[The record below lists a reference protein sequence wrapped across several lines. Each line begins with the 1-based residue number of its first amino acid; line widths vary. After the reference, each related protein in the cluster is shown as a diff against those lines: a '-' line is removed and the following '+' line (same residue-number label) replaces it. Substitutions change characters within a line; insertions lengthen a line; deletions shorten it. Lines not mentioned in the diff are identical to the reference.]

1 MLPVARNHVREQAAR
16 LRVYGHDR
24 ILGRDHVYPMN
35 KTSNHSAAETP
46 ESIIRHGRNA
56 WRTANA
62 EKAAFLVDGADY
74 YRRLEQ
80 VILKAKRAIFII
92 GWDFNPDILLR
103 PGEADSPTIG
113 ALLRQRVEEEPELQV
128 RILVWGMGPVYSGK
142 SFRMFGEMEWNAHER
157 IALRFDFRHPLRASH
172 HQKIVCIDD
181 AVAFLGGIDLT
192 ARRWDT
198 REHAV
203 EQPLRISPDGK
214 PYGPVHDMQAI
225 VSGDAASIV
234 GEVARKRWKRATR
247 QIVPLLDNQPD
258 GHADTLWPDDLAPAL
273 THCPTGLALTMPCR
287 WQGKRGHRES
297 IRLTHDA
304 LRAAKRHIYLESQ
317 YLASFGVARTIAARL
332 QEEDGPEIVILVT
345 QESHGFLEKV
355 MMGNNRNRLIRKLKR
370 NDRFNRLRIYYAVTA
385 DAEGREREII
395 VHSKL
400 IVIDDRLLRIGSSNL
415 NYRSEGLDTES
426 DLAFEPV
433 TDEGRAAITTMRDD
447 LLAEHLGVTRQEISA
462 SMAETGSMLATID
475 RFNAGTRGLRPFNVD
490 ISKGE
495 TDSVIGTSLADPKRP
510 FWPYQQVRS
519 LFRLSLS
526 RLTLG
531 LLR

>member
-1 MLPVARNHVREQAAR
+1 MT
-16 LRVYGHDR
+16 
-24 ILGRDHVYPMN
+24 
-35 KTSNHSAAETP
+35 KSSNSSAAGTP

-56 WRTANA
+56 WRTAVA
-62 EKAAFLVDGADY
+62 DKAAFLVDGADY

-80 VILKAKRAIFII
+80 VILKAKRSIFII

-113 ALLRQRVEEEPELQV
+113 ALLRSRVEHEPELEV

-157 IALRFDFRHPLRASH
+157 IMLRFDFRHPLRASH

-198 REHAV
+198 RDHAV

-214 PYGPVHDMQAI
+214 PYGPVHDMQAV
-225 VSGDAASIV
+225 VSGDAACIV
-234 GEVARKRWKRATR
+234 GEIARKRWKRATG
-247 QIVPLLDNQPD
+247 QIVPPD
-258 GHADTLWPDDLAPAL
+258 ERIEDHAAALWPADLEPAL
-273 THCPTGLALTMPCR
+273 KDCPTGLALTMPWR
-287 WQGKRGHRES
+287 WHGKRGHRES

-304 LRAAKRHIYLESQ
+304 LRAAQRHIYLESQ
-317 YLASFGVARTIAARL
+317 YLASFGVARTIASRL
-332 QEEDGPEIVILVT
+332 QQENGPEIVILVT

-370 NDRFNRLRIYYAVTA
+370 NDRFNRLRIYFAVTA

-433 TDEGRAAITTMRDD
+433 TEEGRAAIIAMRDD
-447 LLAEHLGVTRQEISA
+447 LLAEHLGVTPREISA

-475 RFNAGTRGLRPFNVD
+475 RFNAGTRGLRPFKVD

-519 LFRLSLS
+519 LLRLSLS

>member
-1 MLPVARNHVREQAAR
+1 MSEKS
-16 LRVYGHDR
+16 R
-24 ILGRDHVYPMN
+24 ISSSEMP
-35 KTSNHSAAETP
+35 ET
-46 ESIIRHGRNA
+46 IIKHGRNA
-56 WRTANA
+56 WRTAMA
-62 EKAAFLVDGADY
+62 DKTAFLIDGADY

-80 VILKAKRAIFII
+80 VIRRARKSIFII

-113 ALLRQRVEEEPELQV
+113 TLLRAQVEAEPNLEV

-142 SFRMFGEMEWNAHER
+142 SFRMFGEMDWNAHER
-157 IALRFDFRHPLRASH
+157 MSLRFDFRHPLRASH

-198 REHAV
+198 RDHTV
-203 EQPLRISPDGK
+203 EEPLRISPDGK
-214 PYGPVHDMQAI
+214 PYGPVHDMQAM
-225 VSGDAASIV
+225 VSGEAAGIV

-247 QIVPLLDNQPD
+247 EVVPLDPQTD
-258 GHADTLWPDDLAPAL
+258 CRHAETLWPDDLEPAL
-273 THCPTGLALTMPCR
+273 RDCPTGLALTMPWR
-287 WQGKRGHRES
+287 WHGKRGHRES

-304 LRAAKRHIYLESQ
+304 LRAATRHIYLESQ

-332 QEEDGPEIVILVT
+332 QEENGPEIVILVT
-345 QESHGFLEKV
+345 RESHGFLEKV

-370 NDRFNRLRIYYAVTA
+370 ADRFNRLRVYFAVTS
-385 DAEGREREII
+385 DAAGLEREII
-395 VHSKL
+395 IHSKL

-433 TDEGRAAITTMRDD
+433 TAEGREAITAMRDD
-447 LLAEHLGVTRQEISA
+447 LLAEHLGVTPAEITA
-462 SMAETGSMLATID
+462 SLEETGSMLVTID
-475 RFNAGTRGLRPFNVD
+475 RYNAGTRGLRPFNVD
-490 ISKGE
+490 ITKGE
-495 TDSVIGTSLADPKRP
+495 TDSVIGTSIADPKRP

>member
-1 MLPVARNHVREQAAR
+1 MYPI
-16 LRVYGHDR
+16 DR
-24 ILGRDHVYPMN
+24 S
-35 KTSNHSAAETP
+35 SNQSAAETP
-46 ESIIRHGRNA
+46 EPIIRHGRNA
-56 WRTANA
+56 WRTAIA
-62 EKAAFLVDGADY
+62 AKAAFLIDGADY

-80 VILKAKRAIFII
+80 VILRAKRSIFII

-103 PGEADSPTIG
+103 PGDPDSPTIG
-113 ALLRQRVEEEPELQV
+113 NLLRQRVEEEEDLQV

-157 IALRFDFRHPLRASH
+157 IILRFDFRHPLRASH
-172 HQKIVCIDD
+172 HQKMVAVDD

-198 REHAV
+198 REHRV
-203 EQPLRISPDGK
+203 DQPLRVSPDGK
-214 PYGPVHDMQAI
+214 PYGPVHDMQTI
-225 VSGDAASIV
+225 VSGDAALNV

-247 QIVPLLDNQPD
+247 QALPLIDDLPH
-258 GHADTLWPDDLAPAL
+258 GHADMLWPDDLSPVL
-273 THCPTGLALTMPCR
+273 TDCPTGLALTMPWR
-287 WQGKRGHRES
+287 WHGKRGHRES

-304 LRAAKRHIYLESQ
+304 LRAARRHIYLESQ

-345 QESHGFLEKV
+345 RESHGFLEKV

-385 DAEGREREII
+385 DAQGREREII

-433 TDEGRAAITTMRDD
+433 TEEGRAAIIAMRND
-447 LLAEHLGVTRQEISA
+447 LLAEHLGVGAQEISA
-462 SMAETGSMLATID
+462 AMAETGSMLATID
-475 RFNAGTRGLRPFNVD
+475 RYNDGTRGLRPFNVD
-490 ISKGE
+490 ITKGE

-519 LFRLSLS
+519 LFRLGLS

>member
-1 MLPVARNHVREQAAR
+1 M
-16 LRVYGHDR
+16 
-24 ILGRDHVYPMN
+24 YPIS
-35 KTSNHSAAETP
+35 KTSSHSETKVA

-56 WRTANA
+56 WRTAVA
-62 EKAAFLVDGADY
+62 TKAAFLIDGADY

-80 VILKAKRAIFII
+80 VILRARKSIFII

-103 PGEADSPTIG
+103 PGDADSPTIG
-113 ALLRQRVEEEPELQV
+113 ALLRRRVEEEPGLEI

-142 SFRMFGEMEWNAHER
+142 SFRMFREMEWNAHER
-157 IALRFDFRHPLRASH
+157 ISLRFDFGHPLRASH

-181 AVAFLGGIDLT
+181 SVAFLGGIDLT

-198 REHAV
+198 RDHAID
-203 EQPLRISPDGK
+203 QPLRISPDGK
-214 PYGPVHDMQAI
+214 PYGPVHDMQGI
-225 VSGDAASIV
+225 VSGEAARIV

-247 QIVPLLDNQPD
+247 EIVPLDAEGDRQ
-258 GHADTLWPDDLAPAL
+258 HAKTLWPDDLEAAL
-273 THCPTGLALTMPCR
+273 ENCPTGLALTMPWR
-287 WQGKRGHRES
+287 WHGKRGHRES

-304 LRAAKRHIYLESQ
+304 LRAAQRHIYLESQ
-317 YLASFGVARTIAARL
+317 YLASFGVARTIATRL

-345 QESHGFLEKV
+345 RESHGFLEKV

-370 NDRFNRLRIYYAVTA
+370 ADRFNRLRVYFAVTS
-385 DAEGREREII
+385 DAAGLEREII

-433 TDEGRAAITTMRDD
+433 TKEGRKAITAMRDD
-447 LLAEHLGVTRQEISA
+447 LLAEHLGVTPAEITA
-462 SMAETGSMLATID
+462 SMTETGSMLVTID
-475 RFNAGTRGLRPFNVD
+475 RYNAGARGLRPFNVD
-490 ISKGE
+490 LTRGE
-495 TDSVIGTSLADPKRP
+495 TDSVLGTSIADPKRP